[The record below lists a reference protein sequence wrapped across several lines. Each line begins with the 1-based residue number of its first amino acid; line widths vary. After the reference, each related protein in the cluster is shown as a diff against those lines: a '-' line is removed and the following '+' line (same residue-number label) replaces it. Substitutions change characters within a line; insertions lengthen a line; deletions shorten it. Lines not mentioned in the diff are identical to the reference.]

1 MTLKDSIIV
10 FGVMVLICVAGL
22 NTDKKVDALESQ
34 VTALQYRINA
44 LEMDQLQQ
52 TTIDYL
58 SDPNSLI
65 KEQTK

>member
-1 MTLKDSIIV
+1 MALKDSIIV